1 MEISILIE
9 QQLEEGLD
17 KSWFSAVIERVL
29 TTQNIYEGVELGL
42 LITGQQ
48 KIHQLNKAYRD
59 VDKPTD
65 VLAFP
70 MASATITGR
79 EQEEDFISP
88 PDGVKH
94 LGEVIISYPQA
105 QLQAAENHQPLL
117 KELAA
122 LVIHGVLHLLGYDHQ
137 DDKEEVEMKER
148 ESLIL
153 KDMKDL
159 IK

>member
-1 MEISILIE
+1 MEINILIE
-9 QQLEEGLD
+9 QQLEEGLY

-79 EQEEDFISP
+79 EQEEDFC
-88 PDGVKH
+88 
-94 LGEVIISYPQA
+94 
-105 QLQAAENHQPLL
+105 L
-117 KELAA
+117 KSWRRWLST
-122 LVIHGVLHLLGYDHQ
+122 VFFTCWVTT
-137 DDKEEVEMKER
+137 
-148 ESLIL
+148 
-153 KDMKDL
+153 
-159 IK
+159 IKMIKKK